1 MCNAAPK
8 IISGLRD
15 NVVIE
20 LELDATSWGSV
31 DGDIKVYSGHGNLN
45 EYCMK
50 GDAQTDC
57 TNSTKNK
64 G

>member
-1 MCNAAPK
+1 MCNAVPK

-31 DGDIKVYSGHGNLN
+31 DGDIKVYAGHGNLN
-45 EYCMK
+45 
-50 GDAQTDC
+50 
-57 TNSTKNK
+57 
-64 G
+64 